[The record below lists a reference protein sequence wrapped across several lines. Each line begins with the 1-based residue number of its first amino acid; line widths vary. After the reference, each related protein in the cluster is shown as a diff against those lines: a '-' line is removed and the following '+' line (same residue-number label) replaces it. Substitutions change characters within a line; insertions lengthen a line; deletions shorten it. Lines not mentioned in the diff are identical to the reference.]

1 MRSSPTRV
9 LYVYHGTAG
18 VAGAY
23 AHGVATAL
31 SHAPDVECELA
42 VNWYYAFQ
50 EAASN
55 VRVRRLFFRLSEN
68 TDRNP
73 FLRLPGAGV
82 ARLPIRYLELAAGYA
97 RALAGVIGR
106 DIDIV
111 NLSVIDDELPTLGFA
126 WAVKALRRRLHVTA
140 HDAVFHGE
148 RSSERRRRRTFE
160 LADRVIVHSPHVRRE
175 LETRTGVPAG
185 KIGVHP
191 FPWAEVRG
199 VLDEVK
205 LAAQRTRLR
214 PVLRGHRR
222 VFLLPGILRPEKGI
236 ETLLRAWRQ
245 AELGSAE
252 GGLLVIAGKP
262 TTGLDMP
269 SAIEGIGDVA
279 LFDHYLTNEE
289 LWALLELADVVVLPY
304 SVEWYA
310 HSSMVLM
317 ALQASKPVIVSD
329 IPLFRG
335 LVDPA
340 AGYFHRPADPEDLA
354 RVLRAAAA
362 ASDDDL
368 ASRGAAGKVW
378 AERLWADLGPEVAE
392 QYRLEKP
399 PLSQG

>member
-1 MRSSPTRV
+1 MRSARTRV
-9 LYVYHGTAG
+9 FYVYHGTAG

-31 SHAPDVECELA
+31 SQAPDVECDLA
-42 VNWYYAFQ
+42 VNWYYAFR

-73 FLRLPGAGV
+73 FLRLPGARV

-97 RALAGVIGR
+97 RALVGIVGR
-106 DIDIV
+106 NVDVV

-140 HDAVFHGE
+140 HDAVFQGE
-148 RSSERRRRRTFE
+148 RSSEKRRRRTFE
-160 LADRVIVHSPHVRRE
+160 LADRVVVHSPHVQRE
-175 LETRTGVPAG
+175 LETRLGVPAG
-185 KIGVHP
+185 KITVHP
-191 FPWAEVRG
+191 FPWAEVRD
-199 VLDEVK
+199 VLDQEK
-205 LAAQRTRLR
+205 LAAQRVRFR
-214 PVLRGHRR
+214 SMVGGRRR

-236 ETLLRAWRQ
+236 DTLLRAWRQ
-245 AELGSAE
+245 AELGPRC
-252 GGLLVIAGKP
+252 LLVIAGKP
-262 TTGLDMP
+262 TAGV
-269 SAIEGIGDVA
+269 DVA
-279 LFDHYLTNEE
+279 SAAQGMSDVLLLDHYLTNEE

-317 ALQASKPVIVSD
+317 ALQASKPVVVSE

-335 LVDPA
+335 LVCSG
-340 AGYFHRPADPEDLA
+340 AGYFHRPADPEHLA
-354 RVLRAAAA
+354 QALRAAAA
-362 ASDDDL
+362 ASADEL
-368 ASRGAAGKVW
+368 KSRGAAGRMW

-392 QYRLEKP
+392 QYR
-399 PLSQG
+399 